1 MRYFFE
7 SGVFEELSYA
17 ELTAVFEL
25 YGVSKESIRN
35 LGNHILVV
43 DKKDIDGILVDTVFN
58 KLGGF
63 VRYGQIIEDLDSF
76 LNDYSTGDK
85 VTFGISVVGKSDL
98 TVKNIQKLAND
109 IKRYFKSLNISSRF
123 LLPKQL
129 ELNAA
134 QIINNDVLE
143 DGFEL
148 CILSTDKGNIYG
160 KTLGIQNIED
170 FVHRD
175 IDKPAVNIDMGV
187 LPHKLARIMV
197 NLAQVKEG
205 IIWDPFCGSGTILM
219 EAATLGLDVIGTD
232 IDLGAVED
240 TKKNINWLAKEGIA
254 KSSRYN
260 IFYLDIRNVERK
272 TLKELKRTSIKA
284 VICEPFMG
292 PPQRRLLT
300 DFMAKNLLD
309 DVKKLYVSLFEVLN
323 EISREGFKVV
333 LILPSYKT
341 NKGWQT
347 FNISELIGKKW
358 DVLNGKFTAGDLKW
372 MRNNSIITRNI
383 FVLSKR

>member
-1 MRYFFE
+1 
-7 SGVFEELSYA
+7 
-17 ELTAVFEL
+17 
-25 YGVSKESIRN
+25 
-35 LGNHILVV
+35 
-43 DKKDIDGILVDTVFN
+43 
-58 KLGGF
+58 
-63 VRYGQIIEDLDSF
+63 
-76 LNDYSTGDK
+76 
-85 VTFGISVVGKSDL
+85 
-98 TVKNIQKLAND
+98 
-109 IKRYFKSLNISSRF
+109 
-123 LLPKQL
+123 L

-134 QIINNDVLE
+134 QILNNNIIE

-148 CILSTDKGNIYG
+148 CILSTEKGNMYG
-160 KTLGIQNIED
+160 KTLGIQNIDE

-205 IIWDPFCGSGTILM
+205 IIWDPFCGSGTILI
-219 EAATLGLDVIGTD
+219 EAATLGLDVVGTD

-240 TKKNINWLAKEGIA
+240 TKKNISWLVKEGIVE
-254 KSSRYN
+254 KTRSN
-260 IFYLDIRNVERK
+260 IFYLDINNVDRK

-300 DFMAKNLLD
+300 DHMAKNLLD
-309 DVKKLYVSLFEVLN
+309 DVKKLYVSLFRVLN
-323 EISREGFKVV
+323 EVGKEGFKVV
-333 LILPSYKT
+333 LIIPSYKT

-358 DVLNGKFTAGDLKW
+358 SVLNSKFTPGDLKW